1 MDYRVTLDPQFG
13 ISAFDFIVTWNATPE
28 CRAVAMARTSPAT
41 PVRFDVN
48 VIAGSNVV
56 LTGAGNETAA
66 EVVCGLVRQTLEKRG
81 IRQALEMVQADLP
94 DRGREILV
102 KA

>member
-1 MDYRVTLDPQFG
+1 M
-13 ISAFDFIVTWNATPE
+13 
-28 CRAVAMARTSPAT
+28 
-41 PVRFDVN
+41 RFDVN
-48 VIAGSNVV
+48 LIAGSNVV
-56 LTGAGNETAA
+56 LTGVGKETAA